1 MLKELKNLTLI
12 VCKIIIVIIIMILDY
27 KGIEFLVP
35 YKIIIKLKQ
44 NNISINV
51 FAYKNKQAYR
61 IYISK
66 EGFENY
72 MELFLIEK

>member
-12 VCKIIIVIIIMILDY
+12 DCKIIIVIIIKILDY

-44 NNISINV
+44 IISV
-51 FAYKNKQAYR
+51 LMYLR
-61 IYISK
+61 IKISK
-66 EGFENY
+66 PIEFIYQKKVSKITWNY
-72 MELFLIEK
+72 F

>member
-44 NNISINV
+44 IISV
-51 FAYKNKQAYR
+51 LMYLR
-61 IYISK
+61 IKISK
-66 EGFENY
+66 PIEFIYQKKVSKITWNY
-72 MELFLIEK
+72 F